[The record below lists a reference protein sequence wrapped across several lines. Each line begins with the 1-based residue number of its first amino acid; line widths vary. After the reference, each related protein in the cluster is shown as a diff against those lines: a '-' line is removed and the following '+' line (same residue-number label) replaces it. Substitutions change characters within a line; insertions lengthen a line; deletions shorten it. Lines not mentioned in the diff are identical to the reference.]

1 MSFQREGYYSGHL
14 KQKARVRGGG
24 SYNGWSS
31 SSEEDEDAVS
41 AALGIQDTPLIKA
54 VQQQSIV
61 KVRQILALTIQKR
74 QNDGTA
80 RKRRRLANGA
90 TVRSNG
96 RRGGGGG
103 GAAAA
108 AGAGGKRQMERELA
122 QVLGLHS
129 RAGSIGNGPM
139 VERKCGLGLT
149 PLMYACQAMTATAR
163 PTADSVAIVQL
174 LHEAG
179 ADLDTKDSS
188 GETLLMRLCA
198 QGGNGFWALEL

>member
-1 MSFQREGYYSGHL
+1 M
-14 KQKARVRGGG
+14 
-24 SYNGWSS
+24 
-31 SSEEDEDAVS
+31 S

-54 VQQQSIV
+54 VQQQSII
-61 KVRQILALTIQKR
+61 KVRQLLALTIQKR

-108 AGAGGKRQMERELA
+108 AGASS
-122 QVLGLHS
+122 V
-129 RAGSIGNGPM
+129 GNGPM
-139 VERKCGLGLT
+139 VDRKCGLGMT

-163 PTADSVAIVQL
+163 PTADSVGIVQL

-179 ADLDTKDSS
+179 ADLDTKDSA
-188 GETLLMRLCA
+188 GDTLLTRLCA